1 MAGFYWPRGSWLCQ
15 VLLMSFLGNWPCSLQ
30 IRCRNK
36 CHICSRSIHSNVIS
50 NGILSMNNCMVF
62 RNTQCFLLSWL
73 VICLRICILQIAWC
87 YWCFPTFIYY
97 NWPSNFW
104 QFSQLSSIYK
114 WNLLLFWRGF
124 SLLQMIWLSS
134 PLTTIY
140 WTCPWGFLRKPS
152 GFSK

>member
-1 MAGFYWPRGSWLCQ
+1 M
-15 VLLMSFLGNWPCSLQ
+15 
-30 IRCRNK
+30 
-36 CHICSRSIHSNVIS
+36 
-50 NGILSMNNCMVF
+50 
-62 RNTQCFLLSWL
+62 FLLSWL

-124 SLLQMIWLSS
+124 SLQMIWLSS

-152 GFSK
+152 GFSNREMMIILNRFKIVSWYYHNFWSICFCGPLFQFDLFRTDSIAACLWRVTVKMYW